1 MEKMRIIFPEDGAEA
16 LARLNEEDAPVTCEA
31 IRRAL
36 PIRGRAIHDIW
47 SGQIVFTFLEPTKV
61 LPFEGVSRTGAILPG
76 DVFYWY
82 APENYLHGRPYGRN
96 GYSEIAIAYG
106 RDCFPMSTRGPKR
119 VNVFATII
127 EGLEDV
133 AEVCDSMVFEGERR
147 LVIEGA
153 D

>member
-1 MEKMRIIFPEDGAEA
+1 MKKMRIIFPEDRVEA
-16 LARLNEEDAPVTCEA
+16 LARLNVEDAPVTCEV
-31 IRRAL
+31 ISRAL
-36 PIRGRAIHDIW
+36 PINGRAIHDIW
-47 SGQIVFTFLEPTKV
+47 SGQVVFTFLEPTKV
-61 LPFEGVSRTGAILPG
+61 IPFEAVPRSGAILPG

-106 RDCFPMSTRGPKR
+106 RDCFPMSTRGAKR

-127 EGLEDV
+127 EGLEDIV
-133 AEVCDSMVFEGERR
+133 EVCNNMIYKGEKR
-147 LVIEGA
+147 LFLEEA